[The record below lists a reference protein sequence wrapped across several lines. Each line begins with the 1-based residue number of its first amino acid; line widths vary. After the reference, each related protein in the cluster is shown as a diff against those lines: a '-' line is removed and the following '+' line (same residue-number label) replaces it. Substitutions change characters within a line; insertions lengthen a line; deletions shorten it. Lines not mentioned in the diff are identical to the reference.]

1 MLKHHQVQGVF
12 WAILAATGLLLTSCT
27 HDPVE
32 PAPVSIRGVNKTMNS
47 TAPMVA
53 APLAPPQSATAS
65 AIRAAPS
72 SIAHRPTPTEHASG
86 GAVITAKRSASAQ
99 KVHRPRVLPQMAG
112 AVGGKAKAH
121 HAAKSAGSA
130 TALAR
135 SHSESIPLDEPV
147 TKSAEQTNPAWVQP
161 APAEAPQ
168 QQLRPSAP

>member
-12 WAILAATGLLLTSCT
+12 CATLAATGLLLTSCT

-32 PAPVSIRGVNKTMNS
+32 PAPVSIRGVNKTMNA
-47 TAPMVA
+47 TAPMAA

-65 AIRAAPS
+65 VIRAAPS
-72 SIAHRPTPTEHASG
+72 SIAHRPMPTEHASG

-99 KVHRPRVLPQMAG
+99 KMHRPRALPQMAG

-147 TKSAEQTNPAWVQP
+147 TNSAEQTNPAWAQP
-161 APAEAPQ
+161 TPAEAPQ
-168 QQLRPSAP
+168 QQLRRPAP

>member
-12 WAILAATGLLLTSCT
+12 CATLAATGLLLTSCT

-47 TAPMVA
+47 PMPIVA
-53 APLAPPQSATAS
+53 APLAPPRSATAL
-65 AIRAAPS
+65 AIRASPS
-72 SIAHRPTPTEHASG
+72 SIARRPMPTEHASG

-99 KVHRPRVLPQMAG
+99 KVHRPRALPRMVG

-121 HAAKSAGSA
+121 HAAKSA

-147 TKSAEQTNPAWVQP
+147 TKSAEQTNPAWAQP
-161 APAEAPQ
+161 TPAEAP
-168 QQLRPSAP
+168 

>member
-12 WAILAATGLLLTSCT
+12 CATLAATGLLLTSCT

-53 APLAPPQSATAS
+53 APLAPPRSATAL
-65 AIRAAPS
+65 AIRTAPS
-72 SIAHRPTPTEHASG
+72 SIARRPMPTEHAYG
-86 GAVITAKRSASAQ
+86 EAVITAKRSGSAQ
-99 KVHRPRVLPQMAG
+99 KVHRPRALPQMAG

-147 TKSAEQTNPAWVQP
+147 TKSAEQTNPAWAQP

-168 QQLRPSAP
+168 QQLRPPAP